1 MWSWDMLSSGAGA
14 DGNTRAVLGIPA
26 PMSKFRELDN
36 LSTWRKM
43 AIHTWGTPSDPTV
56 YGTMEIDVTKALPWL
71 DRLRE
76 TSGAKVTFTHLVGKA
91 AAVAIRERP
100 ELNGIIR
107 GGKIFLRD
115 TVDVFF
121 QVAFDGGEDLS
132 GVKVSRADDKSV
144 DEIARELTEKA
155 DRVRDKTDKT
165 LQQTTAMMNRLPS
178 RFVGLAMRAAASL
191 SYDYDLDLRR
201 FGIPY
206 DQFGS
211 LMVTNVGGFG
221 VQQGYAPL
229 VPFSRTPALL
239 CIGAVMDKA
248 VARDGQVVVA
258 PVLTVGATFDHRFI
272 DGFQAAKLSKRFQDI
287 VADPE
292 RYLTAGSR

>member
-1 MWSWDMLSSGAGA
+1 
-14 DGNTRAVLGIPA
+14 
-26 PMSKFRELDN
+26 MSKFRRLEK
-36 LSTWRKM
+36 LSTWRKL

-56 YGTMEIDVTKALPWL
+56 YGTMEIDVSKSLPWM
-71 DRLRE
+71 DQVRDK
-76 TSGAKVTFTHLVGKA
+76 TGVKITFTHLVGKA

-121 QVAFDGGEDLS
+121 QVAFEGGEDLS
-132 GVKVSRADDKSV
+132 GVKVSRCDEKSV
-144 DEIARELTEKA
+144 VEIANDLADKA
-155 DRVRDKTDKT
+155 ERIRNKTDET
-165 LQQTTAMMNRLPS
+165 LRSTTLMLNKLPS
-178 RFVGLAMRAAASL
+178 RFVGYAMRAASSL
-191 SYDYDLDLRR
+191 SYDFDLDLRR

-211 LMVTNVGGFG
+211 IMVTNVGGFG
-221 VQQGYAPL
+221 VQHGYAPL
-229 VPFSRTPALL
+229 LPFSRTPALL
-239 CIGAVMDKA
+239 LIGAVADK
-248 VARDGQVVVA
+248 VIARDGQPSVA

-292 RYLTAGSR
+292 RHLGPVT

>member
-1 MWSWDMLSSGAGA
+1 
-14 DGNTRAVLGIPA
+14 
-26 PMSKFRELDN
+26 MSKFRELEK
-36 LSTWRKM
+36 LSTWRKL

-56 YGTMEIDVTKALPWL
+56 YGTLEIDVTKSQLWL
-71 DRLRE
+71 DRVRE
-76 TSGAKVTFTHLVGKA
+76 KTGVKVTFTHLVGKA

-107 GGKIFLRD
+107 GGKIYLRD

-121 QVAFDGGEDLS
+121 QVAFEGGEDLS
-132 GVKVSRADDKSV
+132 GVKVSRADEKSV
-144 DEIARELTEKA
+144 ADIARELAEKA
-155 DRVRDKTDKT
+155 ERIRDKTDKT
-165 LQQTTAMMNRLPS
+165 LRQTTMMLNKVPS
-178 RFVGLAMRAAASL
+178 RFVGFALRAAASL
-191 SYDYDLDLRR
+191 SYDFDLDLRR

-221 VQQGYAPL
+221 VQHGYAPL
-229 VPFSRTPALL
+229 LPFSRTPALL
-239 CIGAVMDKA
+239 LIGAVADKV
-248 VARDGQVVVA
+248 VAKDGAPAVA

-287 VADPE
+287 VADPG
-292 RYLTAGSR
+292 RYLGADG

>member
-1 MWSWDMLSSGAGA
+1 
-14 DGNTRAVLGIPA
+14 
-26 PMSKFRELDN
+26 MSKFRELEK
-36 LSTWRKM
+36 LSTWRKL

-56 YGTMEIDVTKALPWL
+56 YGTMEIDVSEAQPWL
-71 DRLRE
+71 ERLRQE
-76 TSGAKVTFTHLVGKA
+76 SGVKVTFTHLVGKA

-132 GVKVSRADDKSV
+132 GVKVSRADDKTV
-144 DEIARELTEKA
+144 VQIAQDLAEKA
-155 DRVRDKTDKT
+155 ERIRDKTDKT
-165 LQQTTAMMNRLPS
+165 LQQTTMMLNRVPS
-178 RFVGLAMRAAASL
+178 RLVGFAMRAAASL
-191 SYDYDLDLRR
+191 SYDFDLDLRR

-221 VQQGYAPL
+221 VQHGYAPL
-229 VPFSRTPALL
+229 LPFSRTPALL
-239 CIGAVMDKA
+239 TIGAVIDKV
-248 VARDGQVVVA
+248 VAKDGVPTIA

-292 RYLTAGSR
+292 THLGRG